1 LKALTKLKNKTNI
14 NCMKPTEIFE
24 ELKKLT
30 NTERLTVIKASLRL
44 IREGLQGVEKPSY
57 NTQRKQQLS
66 RAAKMLL
73 KDYSA
78 GGDLTTYTTIWHCP
92 VNRS

>member
-1 LKALTKLKNKTNI
+1 
-14 NCMKPTEIFE
+14 MKPTEILE

-30 NTERLTVIKASLRL
+30 NTERLTVIEASLRL

-57 NTQRKQQLS
+57 NTQRKQQLE

-78 GGDLTTYTTIWHCP
+78 NRELTVYTTL
-92 VNRS
+92 

>member
-1 LKALTKLKNKTNI
+1 
-14 NCMKPTEIFE
+14 MKPMEILE

-30 NTERLTVIKASLRL
+30 NTERLTVIEASLRL

-57 NTQRKQQLS
+57 DTQRKQLLA

-73 KDYSA
+73 KDYSVN
-78 GGDLTTYTTIWHCP
+78 GELTTYTTL
-92 VNRS
+92 